1 MEQIKKLAIVI
12 PAYKGHFL
20 KETLDSI
27 AVQAHKDEFVLYIG
41 DDASPERLD
50 KIVESYQ
57 NKVNLVYHRF
67 SENMGG
73 KDLVAHWERCIQL
86 SAEPFIWLF
95 SDDDLMP
102 ADGVER
108 VMEALSRPHHQRG
121 YFFRFPLAVIDGE
134 NKRIRA
140 NRPLEE
146 GSVSC
151 YRLLLDKLQ
160 GKIDSA
166 AVEYVFSREI
176 WQSAGGFVH
185 FPMAWCSDDAT
196 WAAFARHAGGVISL
210 PGQPVCWRNVEGANI
225 SNSAGHDKDK
235 LHATILFLRWMRNMF
250 SDYVDDPELINAL
263 QCYIHTILRISLH
276 KHYNIC
282 GLWGVSMALGRF
294 NKRAAFTTFFRNF
307 RLFS

>member
-1 MEQIKKLAIVI
+1 MAIVI
-12 PAYKGHFL
+12 PAYKGRFL

-166 AVEYVFSREI
+166 AVESTCSVGRYGSRQVVLFI
-176 WQSAGGFVH
+176 FLWL
-185 FPMAWCSDDAT
+185 
-196 WAAFARHAGGVISL
+196 GVRMMLRGLLL
-210 PGQPVCWRNVEGANI
+210 PVMRGV
-225 SNSAGHDKDK
+225 
-235 LHATILFLRWMRNMF
+235 LFLCRGSLYVGGMLKVQTSVILPVMTKINCTLLFF
-250 SDYVDDPELINAL
+250 S
-263 QCYIHTILRISLH
+263 
-276 KHYNIC
+276 
-282 GLWGVSMALGRF
+282 
-294 NKRAAFTTFFRNF
+294 
-307 RLFS
+307 

>member
-1 MEQIKKLAIVI
+1 MAIVI
-12 PAYKGHFL
+12 PAYKGRFL

-160 GKIDSA
+160 GKIDSCS
-166 AVEYVFSREI
+166 VGRYGSRQVVLFI
-176 WQSAGGFVH
+176 FLWL
-185 FPMAWCSDDAT
+185 
-196 WAAFARHAGGVISL
+196 GVRMMLRGLLL
-210 PGQPVCWRNVEGANI
+210 PVMRGV
-225 SNSAGHDKDK
+225 
-235 LHATILFLRWMRNMF
+235 LFLCRGSLYVGGMLKVQTSVTLPVMTKINCTLLFF
-250 SDYVDDPELINAL
+250 S
-263 QCYIHTILRISLH
+263 
-276 KHYNIC
+276 
-282 GLWGVSMALGRF
+282 
-294 NKRAAFTTFFRNF
+294 
-307 RLFS
+307 

>member
-12 PAYKGHFL
+12 PAYKGRFL

-108 VMEALSRPHHQRG
+108 GH
-121 YFFRFPLAVIDGE
+121 
-134 NKRIRA
+134 
-140 NRPLEE
+140 
-146 GSVSC
+146 
-151 YRLLLDKLQ
+151 
-160 GKIDSA
+160 
-166 AVEYVFSREI
+166 
-176 WQSAGGFVH
+176 GGFVA
-185 FPMAWCSDDAT
+185 PTPS
-196 WAAFARHAGGVISL
+196 ARIFLSFSIS
-210 PGQPVCWRNVEGANI
+210 C
-225 SNSAGHDKDK
+225 H
-235 LHATILFLRWMRNMF
+235 
-250 SDYVDDPELINAL
+250 
-263 QCYIHTILRISLH
+263 
-276 KHYNIC
+276 
-282 GLWGVSMALGRF
+282 
-294 NKRAAFTTFFRNF
+294 
-307 RLFS
+307 

>member
-1 MEQIKKLAIVI
+1 MAIVI
-12 PAYKGHFL
+12 PAYKGRFL

-108 VMEALSRPHHQRG
+108 FMEALSRPHHQRG

-166 AVEYVFSREI
+166 AVEYVL
-176 WQSAGGFVH
+176 
-185 FPMAWCSDDAT
+185 
-196 WAAFARHAGGVISL
+196 SL
-210 PGQPVCWRNVEGANI
+210 
-225 SNSAGHDKDK
+225 
-235 LHATILFLRWMRNMF
+235 
-250 SDYVDDPELINAL
+250 
-263 QCYIHTILRISLH
+263 IHI
-276 KHYNIC
+276 
-282 GLWGVSMALGRF
+282 
-294 NKRAAFTTFFRNF
+294 
-307 RLFS
+307 

>member
-1 MEQIKKLAIVI
+1 MAIVI
-12 PAYKGHFL
+12 PAYKGRFL

-176 WQSAGGFVH
+176 
-185 FPMAWCSDDAT
+185 CSRQVVLFIFL
-196 WAAFARHAGGVISL
+196 WLGVRMMLRGLLL
-210 PGQPVCWRNVEGANI
+210 PVMRGV
-225 SNSAGHDKDK
+225 
-235 LHATILFLRWMRNMF
+235 LFLCRGSLYVGGMLKVQTSVTLPVMTKINCTLLFF
-250 SDYVDDPELINAL
+250 S
-263 QCYIHTILRISLH
+263 
-276 KHYNIC
+276 
-282 GLWGVSMALGRF
+282 
-294 NKRAAFTTFFRNF
+294 
-307 RLFS
+307 

>member
-12 PAYKGHFL
+12 PAYKGRFL

-176 WQSAGGFVH
+176 
-185 FPMAWCSDDAT
+185 CSRQVVLFIFL
-196 WAAFARHAGGVISL
+196 WLGVRMMLRGLLL
-210 PGQPVCWRNVEGANI
+210 PVMRGV
-225 SNSAGHDKDK
+225 
-235 LHATILFLRWMRNMF
+235 LFLCRGSLYVGGMLKVQTSVTLPVMTKINCTLLFF
-250 SDYVDDPELINAL
+250 S
-263 QCYIHTILRISLH
+263 
-276 KHYNIC
+276 
-282 GLWGVSMALGRF
+282 
-294 NKRAAFTTFFRNF
+294 
-307 RLFS
+307 

>member
-1 MEQIKKLAIVI
+1 MAIVI
-12 PAYKGHFL
+12 PAYKGRFL

-108 VMEALSRPHHQRG
+108 ASRHRQILLCSGHSFSACADRSGRAVLSCRQP
-121 YFFRFPLAVIDGE
+121 
-134 NKRIRA
+134 
-140 NRPLEE
+140 
-146 GSVSC
+146 
-151 YRLLLDKLQ
+151 
-160 GKIDSA
+160 
-166 AVEYVFSREI
+166 
-176 WQSAGGFVH
+176 
-185 FPMAWCSDDAT
+185 
-196 WAAFARHAGGVISL
+196 SL
-210 PGQPVCWRNVEGANI
+210 
-225 SNSAGHDKDK
+225 
-235 LHATILFLRWMRNMF
+235 
-250 SDYVDDPELINAL
+250 
-263 QCYIHTILRISLH
+263 
-276 KHYNIC
+276 
-282 GLWGVSMALGRF
+282 
-294 NKRAAFTTFFRNF
+294 
-307 RLFS
+307 

>member
-1 MEQIKKLAIVI
+1 MAIVI
-12 PAYKGHFL
+12 PAYKGRFL

-134 NKRIRA
+134 NK
-140 NRPLEE
+140 
-146 GSVSC
+146 
-151 YRLLLDKLQ
+151 LQ

-250 SDYVDDPELINAL
+250 SDYVDDPDAISIPSFVFHCINIIIYVVCGGYLWLWEDLIKGRPL
-263 QCYIHTILRISLH
+263 LRFSGILGCSLNFI
-276 KHYNIC
+276 Y
-282 GLWGVSMALGRF
+282 
-294 NKRAAFTTFFRNF
+294 AAACD
-307 RLFS
+307 FSRVPVFS

>member
-12 PAYKGHFL
+12 PAYKGRFL

-108 VMEALSRPHHQRG
+108 VME
-121 YFFRFPLAVIDGE
+121 
-134 NKRIRA
+134 
-140 NRPLEE
+140 
-146 GSVSC
+146 
-151 YRLLLDKLQ
+151 
-160 GKIDSA
+160 
-166 AVEYVFSREI
+166 
-176 WQSAGGFVH
+176 GFVA
-185 FPMAWCSDDAT
+185 PTPS
-196 WAAFARHAGGVISL
+196 ARIFLSFSIS
-210 PGQPVCWRNVEGANI
+210 C
-225 SNSAGHDKDK
+225 H
-235 LHATILFLRWMRNMF
+235 
-250 SDYVDDPELINAL
+250 
-263 QCYIHTILRISLH
+263 
-276 KHYNIC
+276 
-282 GLWGVSMALGRF
+282 
-294 NKRAAFTTFFRNF
+294 
-307 RLFS
+307 

>member
-1 MEQIKKLAIVI
+1 MAIVI
-12 PAYKGHFL
+12 PAYKGRFL

-225 SNSAGHDKDK
+225 SNVTLPVMTKINCT
-235 LHATILFLRWMRNMF
+235 LLFF
-250 SDYVDDPELINAL
+250 S
-263 QCYIHTILRISLH
+263 
-276 KHYNIC
+276 
-282 GLWGVSMALGRF
+282 
-294 NKRAAFTTFFRNF
+294 
-307 RLFS
+307 

>member
-1 MEQIKKLAIVI
+1 MAIVI
-12 PAYKGHFL
+12 PAYKGRFL

-140 NRPLEE
+140 NLPLEE

-176 WQSAGGFVH
+176 WQSAGGLFI
-185 FPMAWCSDDAT
+185 FLWL
-196 WAAFARHAGGVISL
+196 GVRMMLRGLLL
-210 PGQPVCWRNVEGANI
+210 PVMRGV
-225 SNSAGHDKDK
+225 
-235 LHATILFLRWMRNMF
+235 LFLCRGSLYVGGMLKVQTSVTLPVMTKINCTLLFF
-250 SDYVDDPELINAL
+250 S
-263 QCYIHTILRISLH
+263 
-276 KHYNIC
+276 
-282 GLWGVSMALGRF
+282 
-294 NKRAAFTTFFRNF
+294 
-307 RLFS
+307 

>member
-1 MEQIKKLAIVI
+1 MAIVI
-12 PAYKGHFL
+12 PAYKGRFL

-176 WQSAGGFVH
+176 SRQVVLFIFLWL
-185 FPMAWCSDDAT
+185 
-196 WAAFARHAGGVISL
+196 GVRMMLRGLLL
-210 PGQPVCWRNVEGANI
+210 PVMRGV
-225 SNSAGHDKDK
+225 
-235 LHATILFLRWMRNMF
+235 LFLCRGSLYVGGMLKVQTSVTLPVMTKINCTLLFF
-250 SDYVDDPELINAL
+250 S
-263 QCYIHTILRISLH
+263 
-276 KHYNIC
+276 
-282 GLWGVSMALGRF
+282 
-294 NKRAAFTTFFRNF
+294 
-307 RLFS
+307 

>member
-1 MEQIKKLAIVI
+1 MAIVI
-12 PAYKGHFL
+12 PAYKGRFL

-166 AVEYVFSREI
+166 AVESCSVGRYGSRQVVLFI
-176 WQSAGGFVH
+176 FLWL
-185 FPMAWCSDDAT
+185 
-196 WAAFARHAGGVISL
+196 GVRMMLRGLLL
-210 PGQPVCWRNVEGANI
+210 PVMRGV
-225 SNSAGHDKDK
+225 
-235 LHATILFLRWMRNMF
+235 LFLCRGSLYVGGMLKVQTSVTLPVMTKINCTLLFF
-250 SDYVDDPELINAL
+250 S
-263 QCYIHTILRISLH
+263 
-276 KHYNIC
+276 
-282 GLWGVSMALGRF
+282 
-294 NKRAAFTTFFRNF
+294 
-307 RLFS
+307 

>member
-12 PAYKGHFL
+12 PAYKGRFL

-166 AVEYVFSREI
+166 AVEYVFSRQVVLFI
-176 WQSAGGFVH
+176 FLWL
-185 FPMAWCSDDAT
+185 
-196 WAAFARHAGGVISL
+196 GVRMMLRGLLL
-210 PGQPVCWRNVEGANI
+210 PVMRGV
-225 SNSAGHDKDK
+225 
-235 LHATILFLRWMRNMF
+235 LFLCRGSLYVGGMLKVQTSVTLPVMTKINCTLLFF
-250 SDYVDDPELINAL
+250 S
-263 QCYIHTILRISLH
+263 
-276 KHYNIC
+276 
-282 GLWGVSMALGRF
+282 
-294 NKRAAFTTFFRNF
+294 
-307 RLFS
+307 

>member
-1 MEQIKKLAIVI
+1 
-12 PAYKGHFL
+12 
-20 KETLDSI
+20 
-27 AVQAHKDEFVLYIG
+27 
-41 DDASPERLD
+41 
-50 KIVESYQ
+50 
-57 NKVNLVYHRF
+57 
-67 SENMGG
+67 
-73 KDLVAHWERCIQL
+73 
-86 SAEPFIWLF
+86 
-95 SDDDLMP
+95 MP

-185 FPMAWCSDDAT
+185 FPMAWCSGCYVGCFCPSCGGCYFFAG
-196 WAAFARHAGGVISL
+196 AACML
-210 PGQPVCWRNVEGANI
+210 EEC
-225 SNSAGHDKDK
+225 
-235 LHATILFLRWMRNMF
+235 
-250 SDYVDDPELINAL
+250 
-263 QCYIHTILRISLH
+263 
-276 KHYNIC
+276 
-282 GLWGVSMALGRF
+282 
-294 NKRAAFTTFFRNF
+294 
-307 RLFS
+307 

>member
-1 MEQIKKLAIVI
+1 MAIVI
-12 PAYKGHFL
+12 PAYKGRFL

-86 SAEPFIWLF
+86 SA
-95 SDDDLMP
+95 D
-102 ADGVER
+102 
-108 VMEALSRPHHQRG
+108 HQRG

-250 SDYVDDPELINAL
+250 SDYVDDPELISAL

>member
-1 MEQIKKLAIVI
+1 MWNLIRI
-12 PAYKGHFL
+12 
-20 KETLDSI
+20 
-27 AVQAHKDEFVLYIG
+27 
-41 DDASPERLD
+41 
-50 KIVESYQ
+50 
-57 NKVNLVYHRF
+57 KVNTVYHRF
-67 SENMGG
+67 SENMGAKIWWPIG
-73 KDLVAHWERCIQL
+73 RGVSSCLQSRL
-86 SAEPFIWLF
+86 SWLF

-196 WAAFARHAGGVISL
+196 WAAFARHAGV
-210 PGQPVCWRNVEGANI
+210 
-225 SNSAGHDKDK
+225 
-235 LHATILFLRWMRNMF
+235 LFLCRGSLYVGGMLKVQTSVTLPVMTKINCTLLFF
-250 SDYVDDPELINAL
+250 S
-263 QCYIHTILRISLH
+263 
-276 KHYNIC
+276 
-282 GLWGVSMALGRF
+282 
-294 NKRAAFTTFFRNF
+294 
-307 RLFS
+307 